1 MLLENHFPTE
11 WKLNSDLPPEYS
23 VKIVRLPDGISSWY
37 LVNEYLKLRKQVF
50 VDRLEW
56 PLFYAE
62 EVEFE
67 QYDSLDTTYAIC
79 MRGNE
84 VIGGARLRRTDQFSC
99 QGSLSYSY
107 MIRDACLGHLEGL
120 PDNLCAELPPLDD
133 RTWELTRMI
142 VDGPKALTERMLEE
156 VNLFLLSQ
164 GATTCLFLGSPAFL
178 RMARRLNWPAQ
189 PLGPVCGNA
198 DGRFQVIEV
207 PVRPVAT
214 AITGCQPEGRLRPL
228 PLI

>member
-11 WKLNSDLPPEYS
+11 WKLNSDSSPEYTI
-23 VKIVRLPDGISSWY
+23 KIVRLPDGVSSWY

-67 QYDSLDTTYAIC
+67 QYDSLDTTYVIC
-79 MRGNE
+79 LHGDE
-84 VIGGARLRRTDQFSC
+84 VVGGARLRRTDHFSC
-99 QGSLSYSY
+99 QGRLSYSY

-120 PDNLCAELPPLDD
+120 PDNLCHELPPQDA
-133 RTWELTRMI
+133 RSWELTRMI
-142 VDGPKALTERMLEE
+142 VNGPKAVTERMLEE

-164 GATTCLFLGSPAFL
+164 GAANCLFLGSPAFL
-178 RMARRLNWPAQ
+178 RMARRLSWPAR

-214 AITGCQPEGRLRPL
+214 AIDSSALERGMQPVPAF
-228 PLI
+228 